1 MIAALLLAGLL
12 QAAPPDPPSR
22 PEAAS
27 AGSRQSSPESA
38 RAEADPLPPQ
48 GGIEGRPAATDL
60 SPLQEQIDRSNPG
73 DRIVIRG
80 GTYDGDLII
89 DKPLVLTGIGR
100 PLLRGSG
107 HGSVVRIRANS
118 VVVEGFD
125 IDGLGT
131 GDLGR
136 DTSGIHVAARH
147 VAIRDCR
154 IRGALFGIYLRES
167 DDAVVETNTIDG
179 IPDRAAGEIGSGIH
193 VWNSQRFR
201 LAGNTIT
208 RTRDGFYIQASSHGR
223 VTSNRATD
231 LRYGLHY
238 MFSDDNVFEDN
249 VFERGAAGAA
259 LMFSNRLTFRRNRFV
274 NNRGFASVGLLLKAC
289 EDVTAEDNL
298 IADNARGIFLEGS
311 YRNRFMRNVI
321 AMSDMALV
329 IYDSSGANVFEGNA
343 FIGNL
348 SPLSLSGRRTD
359 TRFTRNYWS
368 DHREPD
374 LDDDGI
380 SDRPYRLSNVFDHLR
395 GNLTAADL
403 FSQSAAAAALGAA
416 ERAFPVLDPIPVV
429 DDQPLAW
436 PPRLPNVPVQS
447 VSRRSQS
454 VASAGISPLLLVLG
468 CTVLAAG
475 AKRRTR

>member
-12 QAAPPDPPSR
+12 QADA
-22 PEAAS
+22 
-27 AGSRQSSPESA
+27 
-38 RAEADPLPPQ
+38 LPPQ
-48 GGIEGRPAATDL
+48 GGIEGRPAAADL
-60 SPLQEQIDRSNPG
+60 SPLQDQIDRANPG
-73 DRIVIRG
+73 ERIVIRG

-89 DKPLVLTGIGR
+89 DKPLVLAGIGR

-125 IDGLGT
+125 IDGRGT

-136 DTSGIHVAARH
+136 DTSGVHVTARH

-154 IRGALFGIYLRES
+154 IRGTLFGIYLRES
-167 DDAVVETNTIDG
+167 DDAVVEANTIDG
-179 IPDRAAGEIGSGIH
+179 IPGRPAGEIGSGIH

-201 LAGNTIT
+201 LAGNTIM
-208 RTRDGFYIQASSHGR
+208 RTRDGFYIQASGHGR
-223 VTSNRATD
+223 VTGNRATD

-249 VFERGAAGAA
+249 IFERGAAGAA
-259 LMFSNRLTFRRNRFV
+259 LMFSKRLTFRRNRFV

-329 IYDSSGANVFEGNA
+329 IYDSSGANRFEGNA
-343 FIGNL
+343 FFGNL

-374 LDDDGI
+374 LDDDGLA
-380 SDRPYRLSNVFDHLR
+380 DRPYRLSNVFDHLR

-429 DDQPLAW
+429 DDQPLAR
-436 PPRLPNVPVQS
+436 PPRLPNVPGPS
-447 VSRRSQS
+447 VSTRSQS
-454 VASAGISPLLLVLG
+454 AGSGGISPLLLVLG

-475 AKRRTR
+475 ARRRMP